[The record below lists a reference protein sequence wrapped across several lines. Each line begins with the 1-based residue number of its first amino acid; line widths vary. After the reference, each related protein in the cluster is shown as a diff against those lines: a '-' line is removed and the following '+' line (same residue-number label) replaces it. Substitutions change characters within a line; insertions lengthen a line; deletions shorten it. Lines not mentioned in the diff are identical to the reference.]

1 MKPEVHW
8 LLHFCLEHNLLSR
21 DQVNGMLSSLP
32 ETTNVYE
39 CSKLLIS
46 SGWVKDAEFLE
57 SAINAAVENVERG
70 FAPPD
75 IGEATGTATKQKT
88 EQAESTHSGS
98 AAGSGSGSDK
108 SLDLAQFN
116 DLDDEDLLE
125 VVTDLFA
132 QCRDLGASDL
142 HITGGS
148 RLRIRKHR
156 QIRYISEQPLADAL
170 ARRINLMM
178 LTADQREQFE
188 EELDLDYA
196 LTLTNPKENVPMRFR
211 VNLMEQKN
219 GISGVY
225 RIVNDRLMS
234 LEDLG
239 FSNVDVIRRLLDF
252 HNGILLVTG
261 PVGSGKTTTL
271 ATLVNELNQKRKD
284 HIITMEDPIEVIQH
298 SASSIITQREIG
310 NHTQS
315 FHSALKSAL
324 REDPDVIVIGEMRDL
339 TTIEMAITAAET
351 GHLVIATMHTR
362 DAKSTLNRILDVFP
376 PSQQSQIRA
385 MTAGSLRGIL
395 CQRQLPA
402 VDGSIALAYEMLVNT
417 NAVANII
424 RDGKETGL
432 EDAMQ
437 SGKRFG
443 MQTMNDSVKNLLEAG
458 RISLEVAAENTY
470 HASED

>member
-1 MKPEVHW
+1 
-8 LLHFCLEHNLLSR
+8 
-21 DQVNGMLSSLP
+21 MLSNLP

-39 CSKLLIS
+39 CSKMLVS
-46 SGWVKDAEFLE
+46 SGWVKDSEFLE
-57 SAINAAVENVERG
+57 SAINAALENVEKG
-70 FAPPD
+70 FAPPS
-75 IGEATGTATKQKT
+75 ISEANSQTNVERKAEKADSPAPDSGTAK
-88 EQAESTHSGS
+88 SFDLTH
-98 AAGSGSGSDK
+98 
-108 SLDLAQFN
+108 FN
-116 DLDDEDLLE
+116 DLDDESLFE
-125 VVTDLFA
+125 AVTDLFA
-132 QCRDLGASDL
+132 RCKNLGASDL
-142 HITGGS
+142 HITGGA

-156 QIRYISEQPLADAL
+156 QIKYLSEQPLEDAL

-178 LTADQREQFE
+178 LDSDQRNQFE
-188 EELDLDYA
+188 KKFDLDYA
-196 LTLTNPKENVPMRFR
+196 LTLTNPQENLPMRFR

-239 FSNVDVIRRLLDF
+239 FSNVDVIRRLLDY
-252 HNGILLVTG
+252 HNGIILVTG

-271 ATLVNELNQKRKD
+271 ATLINELNQKRKD

-298 SASSIITQREIG
+298 SAGSIITQREIG
-310 NHTQS
+310 KHTAS

-385 MTAGSLRGIL
+385 MTAGSLRGII
-395 CQRQLPA
+395 CQRQLQGINGG
-402 VDGSIALAYEMLVNT
+402 VALASEMLINT

-443 MQTMNDSVKNLLEAG
+443 MQTMNDSVNALLRAG
-458 RISLEVAAENTY
+458 KISPEVAAENTY
-470 HASED
+470 YASEQS

>member
-8 LLHFCLEHNLLSR
+8 LLHFCLDHKLLSHN
-21 DQVNGMLSSLP
+21 QVKGMISNLP
-32 ETTNVYE
+32 ETTNIHE
-39 CSKLLIS
+39 CGKLLIS

-57 SAINAAVENVERG
+57 SAINAAVENVEQG
-70 FAPPD
+70 LELPPLD
-75 IGEATGTATKQKT
+75 TATVQPTTTKKT
-88 EQAESTHSGS
+88 SSAESKKLH
-98 AAGSGSGSDK
+98 DF
-108 SLDLAQFN
+108 SLFEDLN
-116 DLDDEDLLE
+116 DEDLLE
-125 VVTDLFA
+125 VTADLFA
-132 QCRDLGASDL
+132 KCKNLGVSDL
-142 HITGGS
+142 HITGGA
-148 RLRIRKHR
+148 RPRIRQYRK
-156 QIRYISEQPLADAL
+156 IAYLSETPIDDKL
-170 ARRINLMM
+170 ARRINYIL
-178 LTADQREQFE
+178 LTPEQRKKFE
-188 EELDLDYA
+188 TELDLDYA
-196 LTLTNPKENVPMRFR
+196 LTLTNPKDGAQMRFR

-239 FSNVDVIRRLLDF
+239 FSNVEVIRRLLDY
-252 HNGILLVTG
+252 HNGIILVTG

-284 HIITMEDPIEVIQH
+284 HIITMEDPIEVIQK
-298 SASSIITQREIG
+298 SAASIVTQREIG
-310 NHTQS
+310 THTKS

-339 TTIEMAITAAET
+339 TTIEMAVTAAET

-385 MTAGSLRGIL
+385 MTAGSLRGII
-395 CQRQLPA
+395 CQRQLPG
-402 VDGSIALAYEMLVNT
+402 VDGGVALASEMLINT

-443 MQTMNDSVKNLLEAG
+443 MQTMNDSVNALLRAG
-458 RISLEVAAENTY
+458 KISPEVAAENTY
-470 HASED
+470 YASERS

>member
-1 MKPEVHW
+1 MKPEVQW
-8 LLHFCLEHNLLSR
+8 LLHFCLDHHLLSR
-21 DQVNGMLSSLP
+21 NQVDGMLSSLP

-46 SGWVKDAEFLE
+46 SGWVKDADFLE
-57 SAINAAVENVERG
+57 SAINAAIENVKGG

-75 IGEATGTATKQKT
+75 ASGATGSATTRKD
-88 EQAESTHSGS
+88 STHSDS
-98 AAGSGSGSDK
+98 NASK
-108 SLDLAQFN
+108 SFDLTQFN
-116 DLDDEDLLE
+116 DLEDDDLLE
-125 VVTDLFA
+125 VATNLFA
-132 QCRDLGASDL
+132 QCKDIGVSDL

-156 QIRYISEQPLADAL
+156 QIQYLNEQPLDDAL

-178 LTADQREQFE
+178 LSANQREQFE
-188 EELDLDYA
+188 KELDLDYA
-196 LTLTNPKENVPMRFR
+196 LTLTHPEKNSPMRFR

-225 RIVNDRLMS
+225 RIVNDQLMS
-234 LEDLG
+234 LEELG
-239 FSNVDVIRRLLDF
+239 FSQVDVIRRLLDF
-252 HNGILLVTG
+252 HNGIILVTG

-271 ATLVNELNQKRKD
+271 ATLVNDLNQKRKD

-298 SASSIITQREIG
+298 SAESIITQREIG
-310 NHTQS
+310 RHTLS

-324 REDPDVIVIGEMRDL
+324 REDPDIIVIGEMRDL
-339 TTIEMAITAAET
+339 TTIEMAVTAAET

-385 MTAGSLRGIL
+385 MTAGSLRGII
-395 CQRQLPA
+395 CQRQLPG
-402 VDGSIALAYEMLVNT
+402 VDGDIALASEILINT

-458 RISLEVAAENTY
+458 KISPEVAKENT
-470 HASED
+470 

>member
-8 LLHFCLEHNLLSR
+8 LLHFCLNQNLLSHN
-21 DQVNGMLSSLP
+21 QVNGILSSLP
-32 ETTNVYE
+32 ETTDVYE

-57 SAINAAVENVERG
+57 RSISAAVENVQKG
-70 FAPPD
+70 FPPPD
-75 IGEATGTATKQKT
+75 VAGTKNQTTT
-88 EQAESTHSGS
+88 EQQTHSDRNPS
-98 AAGSGSGSDK
+98 SDTGK
-108 SLDLAQFN
+108 SIDLMEFN
-116 DLDDEDLLE
+116 DLNDEDLLE

-132 QCRDLGASDL
+132 QCKSNSASDL
-142 HITGGS
+142 HITGGA
-148 RLRIRKHR
+148 RLRIRKNR
-156 QIRYISEQPLADAL
+156 NIQYLSNQPIDDAL
-170 ARRINLMM
+170 ARRINLM
-178 LTADQREQFE
+178 LLSSEQREQFE
-188 EELDLDYA
+188 AEMDLDYA
-196 LTLTNPKENVPMRFR
+196 LMLTNPKDDLPMRFR

-225 RIVNDRLMS
+225 RIVNEQLMS

-239 FSNVDVIRRLLDF
+239 FSNVEVIRKLLDF

-284 HIITMEDPIEVIQH
+284 HIITMEDPIEVVQH
-298 SASSIITQREIG
+298 SAGSIITQREIG
-310 NHTQS
+310 NHTKS

-339 TTIEMAITAAET
+339 TTIEMAVTAAET

-385 MTAGSLRGIL
+385 MTAGSMRGII
-395 CQRQLPA
+395 CQRQLPG
-402 VDGSIALAYEMLVNT
+402 VDGGIALASEILINT

-443 MQTMNDSVKNLLEAG
+443 MQTMNDSVKNLLTAG
-458 RISLEVAAENTY
+458 KISPEVAAENTY
-470 HASED
+470 YATEKQ